1 MKLYVV
7 FDGDRTPLE
16 IFKFP
21 PRAIQKAEDV
31 SGTIEIWELNEE
43 QELS

>member
-1 MKLYVV
+1 MKLYMV
-7 FDGDRTPLE
+7 FDDEHSAVE

-21 PRAIQKAEDV
+21 HRAIQKAEEIG
-31 SGTIEIWELNEE
+31 GTIEIWDLNEE